1 MERDPRNFE
10 RLNLFR
16 EVVGFRHTV
25 FHFRETLNKFCV
37 IHRDSRYIAE
47 KEQSTANH
55 EAKDIGDGKRL

>member
-1 MERDPRNFE
+1 MSGQNRSNAS
-10 RLNLFR
+10 
-16 EVVGFRHTV
+16 
-25 FHFRETLNKFCV
+25 RETLNKFCA

>member
-1 MERDPRNFE
+1 MP
-10 RLNLFR
+10 
-16 EVVGFRHTV
+16 VGVRSDVGTTSPFS
-25 FHFRETLNKFCV
+25 RETLNKFCV